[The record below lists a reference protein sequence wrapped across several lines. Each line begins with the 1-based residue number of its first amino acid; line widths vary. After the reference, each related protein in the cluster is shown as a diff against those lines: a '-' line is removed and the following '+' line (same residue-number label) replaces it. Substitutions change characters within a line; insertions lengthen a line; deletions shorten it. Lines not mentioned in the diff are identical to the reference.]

1 MELPFI
7 DIVVPTFNRL
17 ALLQS
22 AVESLLAQ
30 NYPAD
35 KYRLVIVDDGST
47 DGTWPFLQQVS
58 ARESRV
64 RALRVEHRG
73 AYAARN
79 RGWRAGAGE
88 IVAFTDDDCLADAGW
103 LAAVAQGFADRP
115 RALGLQGKTVTIPE
129 LVTPLTHQIVVDRA
143 TSRYETCNM
152 AYRRDVLSS
161 VGGFDD
167 EVEHSGDSQL
177 GAAVSAL
184 GPIFFDPEMIVTH
197 PPRPRVFFD
206 REQWRRQ
213 VEGLLRL
220 YFRQP
225 DFFRRRWGRYFPL
238 AVGFRWGVG
247 STIKRAAMLLPW
259 LARDPVVYFTFL
271 RRLLRER
278 AILLAMLPGFWREH
292 VEQVKNS
299 NPHLSCAPAVR
310 LLGVA
315 VHPLTWERLRE
326 IVIEAVE
333 KDRGWII
340 AHHNLHSVYFYH
352 HDPAVRSFY
361 NRAEWI
367 HIDGMSLVFLGKLLG
382 LPLGR
387 SQRLTHL
394 DWIRPLVAEAARRE
408 WRIFYLGS
416 RPGVPERGAAILRR
430 EFPGLRLE
438 TRHGYFDARP
448 EGAENRR
455 VIEAVERA
463 RPHLLLVGMG
473 VPRQERWIL
482 ENRARLHAGA
492 IVNAGALM
500 DYIAGEAAAPPRWM
514 GRVGLE
520 WLYRLANDPARLW
533 KRYLIEPWFV
543 AGLFL
548 AERFGRRHAAP

>member
-1 MELPFI
+1 MPLPFI
-7 DIVVPTFNRL
+7 DVVVPTFNRAAML
-17 ALLQS
+17 ERLLS
-22 AVESLLAQ
+22 SLLEQ
-30 NYPAD
+30 NYPAER
-35 KYRLVIVDDGST
+35 YRVIVVDDGST
-47 DGTWPFLQQVS
+47 DATWPLLQKIS
-58 ARESRV
+58 AGQSLV
-64 RALRVEHRG
+64 RALRAEHGG

-79 RGWRAGAGE
+79 RGWQSGRGE
-88 IVAFTDDDCLADAGW
+88 IVAFTDDDCVAAPGW
-103 LAAVAQGFADRP
+103 LAAIAKGFADHP
-115 RALGLQGKTVTIPE
+115 QALGLQGKTVTIPE
-129 LVTPLTHQIVVDRA
+129 LVTPLTHQIVVGRP
-143 TSRYETCNM
+143 TSRYETCNI
-152 AYRRDVLSS
+152 AYRRDALVS

-167 EVEHSGDSQL
+167 EAWHSGDSQI

-184 GPIFFDPEMIVTH
+184 GPVIFHPEMIVIH
-197 PPRPRVFFD
+197 PPRPRIFFD

-213 VEGLLRL
+213 LEGLLRL
-220 YFRQP
+220 YSRQP
-225 DFFRRRWGRYFPL
+225 DFFRRHWGRWFPL

-259 LARDPVVYFTFL
+259 LARDPVMYFTFL

-278 AILLAMLPGFWREH
+278 AVLLAMLPEFWREA
-292 VEQVKNS
+292 KARIKKIAAAS
-299 NPHLSCAPAVR
+299 PAGRAVR

-326 IVIEAVE
+326 IIADAVE
-333 KDRGWII
+333 NDRGSII
-340 AHHNLHSVYFYH
+340 AHHNLHSIYYYH

-361 NRAEWI
+361 SRAQWI
-367 HIDGMSLVFLGKLLG
+367 HIDGMSLVLLGRLLG

-394 DWIRPLVAEAARRE
+394 DWIRPLLAEAVRRE

-416 RPGVPERGAAILRR
+416 RPGVAERGAGILRG

-438 TRHGYFDARP
+438 TMHGYFDARP

-455 VIEAVERA
+455 VIEAVERT

-482 ENRARLHAGA
+482 ENRERLRAGA
-492 IVNAGALM
+492 IFNTGALM
-500 DYIAGEAAAPPRWM
+500 DYIAGEATTPPRWM

-520 WLYRLANDPARLW
+520 WLFRLATDPARLW

-548 AERFGRRHAAP
+548 AERFGRQTHAT